1 MLISLTFA
9 ENGRGDSLE
18 SGKPTTPL
26 FVKSVS
32 STLMVEGLG
41 TWMALVYALAG

>member
-1 MLISLTFA
+1 MFA
-9 ENGRGDSLE
+9 VNGRGTNLA

-32 STLMVEGLG
+32 SILIVEGLG
-41 TWMALVYALAG
+41 T

>member
-1 MLISLTFA
+1 MSKELIFA
-9 ENGRGDSLE
+9 VNGRGTSLD

-32 STLMVEGLG
+32 SILIVEGLG
-41 TWMALVYALAG
+41 T